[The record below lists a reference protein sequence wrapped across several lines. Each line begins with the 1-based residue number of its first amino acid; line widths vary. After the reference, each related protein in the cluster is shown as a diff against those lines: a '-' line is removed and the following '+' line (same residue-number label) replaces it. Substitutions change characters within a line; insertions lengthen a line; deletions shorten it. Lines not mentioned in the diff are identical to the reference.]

1 MGNLASRRHLP
12 VVLGLVV
19 LGALLL
25 AACGGGSSSSSSS
38 SSTTAGS
45 SGSSSGGSSS
55 TVSEEGGAGSK
66 GLVPE
71 PPTEPPTEIPIKQ
84 PLPKEPPH
92 KKVIWLACGLPACQG
107 DLSAGY
113 KNAAAALG
121 WSFEQINYETLKA
134 AEGVQQALNKNPDYI
149 FITGIPPAAFEA
161 QAKEAIKKGIPIF
174 SGFDTTSPE
183 PKTNGLYTQYANY
196 PGYEVAMQLGSW
208 VINDS
213 EGKGKAAMVQIG
225 EYPILVEQTEEAEK
239 LFGAKCPECSIETID
254 VTVEDVGEG
263 KVPAKIVAF
272 LQSHPE
278 TEYVWFT
285 FGDLATGVYPAL
297 QTAGLSGN
305 VKLIGAQ
312 ANKVINTELSKGNY
326 AAWNTQAQE
335 MGGWLS
341 MDAAARLSENL
352 PLEPYEET
360 GNIPTWIIDSP
371 ETANEILE
379 LPEGE
384 WPGPEGFQSQF
395 EELWQVK

>member
-1 MGNLASRRHLP
+1 MGTLVSRRVLL
-12 VVLGLVV
+12 VVALVV
-19 LGALLL
+19 LGSLAL
-25 AACGGGSSSSSSS
+25 AACGGSDSDSSSSSGAE
-38 SSTTAGS
+38 STANSEGTG
-45 SGSSSGGSSS
+45 SS
-55 TVSEEGGAGSK
+55 TVSEEGGESGGST
-66 GLVPE
+66 LVPE
-71 PPTEPPTEIPIKQ
+71 PPTEPPTEIPVKE
-84 PLPKEPPH
+84 PLPKKPAH
-92 KKVIWLACGLPACQG
+92 KNVIWLACGLPACQG
-107 DLSAGY
+107 YLSAGY

-121 WSFEQINYETLKA
+121 WGFEQINYDTLKA

-174 SGFDTTSPE
+174 SGFDTTPPE
-183 PKTNGLYTQYANY
+183 PEKNGIYTQYANY
-196 PGYEVAMQLGSW
+196 PGYEVATQLGAW

-213 EGKGKAAMVQIG
+213 EGKGKAVMVSIG
-225 EYPILVEQTEEAEK
+225 EYPILTKQVEEAEK
-239 LFGAKCPECSIETID
+239 FLGKECPECGIETID

-297 QTAGLSGN
+297 QAAGLNES
-305 VKLIGAQ
+305 VKLLGAQ

-335 MGGWLS
+335 LGGWLA
-341 MDAAARLSENL
+341 MDSAARISEDL

-360 GNIPTWIIDSP
+360 GNLPTWVIDSP
-371 ETANEILE
+371 EVADELLE
-379 LPEGE
+379 FPEGE
-384 WPGPEGFQSQF
+384 WPGPEGFQEQF